1 MLRRFATL
9 FFLIEL
15 FCLSGFDAQTFIN
28 ADLDGPPVGNGSI
41 QPFNWTNVPFTDP
54 VCLALE
60 AIRATPDLTD
70 LTGPGTTNSGLL
82 GNPYSGNTFVSGLHA
97 EFNSATPY
105 HEGIQQTVSGLTTG
119 EGYLIIFQQTVVKQ
133 SNAIDTSG
141 SWMVYGENE
150 LLGISDISTS
160 NLPFNSLMLQWE
172 ERSIGFIAANN
183 SITFKILP
191 WDDDTNQV
199 FSNTDPTGA
208 LRMGIDS
215 IYIIPCDNYQVD
227 FTLGN
232 DTTLCQGDSLLL
244 DATYSSATYLWQDGS
259 SNATYIANT
268 PGLYWVEVQHACDT
282 VRDSVLIE
290 VDPSLSIE
298 LGPDTLLC
306 PGVSLLLEVPVV
318 NNSTYTWHD
327 NSNGT
332 QYLVE
337 EPGGVFWVESSNDCG
352 TIRDSIQVD
361 FYQEPILNLGDDVIL
376 CEGESILLDA
386 NTANATSY
394 LWSDNSTNAT
404 LEVFF
409 ENLYQVTVNTF
420 CETLVDQI
428 YVTYQAPVYL
438 DLGNDTTVCPY
449 DELILDVSYTNATY
463 QWQDASTLSYQHI
476 SQPGIYA
483 VTVNVNGCV
492 EEDQI
497 IVSHFP
503 YQSLNLGEDVLLCK
517 ETETTLLSSN
527 LLGSYYLWNTGS
539 NEPSIEVSP
548 LGTYTLEMVD
558 NYGCILRDT
567 VEVTYNEPKLSLME
581 DQEICLGET
590 LLISAKGENVKEYYW
605 NTGSTNANISVA
617 DPGMITVMVVDSN
630 NCRAWDSLEVSLGGC
645 QVYVPNTFTPND
657 DGVNDVFM
665 AKGENINIFEL
676 SIFNRYG
683 EEVFSTDNIEDGWD
697 GTFKGKA
704 SPMGVYSFKA
714 LFQNTVSKDV
724 VSKTGYVSLVR

>member
-15 FCLSGFDAQTFIN
+15 FFVFRFDAQTFIN
-28 ADLDGPPVGNGSI
+28 ADLDGPLVTTSSI

-70 LTGPGTTNSGLL
+70 LTGPEMSYGLA
-82 GNPYSGNTFVSGLHA
+82 GNPYSGNSFISGLHS
-97 EFNSATPY
+97 EFNPATPY
-105 HEGIQQTVSGLTTG
+105 HEGIQQTVTGLTAG
-119 EGYLIIFQQTVVKQ
+119 EGYLVVFQQTVVKQ
-133 SNAIDTSG
+133 GNALDTSG
-141 SWMVYGENE
+141 SWMVYGDND
-150 LLGISDISTS
+150 LLGISEPSTS
-160 NLPFNSLMLQWE
+160 DLPFNSLMLVWE
-172 ERSIGFIAANN
+172 ERNIGFVAANN

-199 FSNTDPTGA
+199 FSDTDPAGG

-215 IYIIPCDNYQVD
+215 IYIIPCGNYQVD
-227 FTLGN
+227 FALGN
-232 DTTLCQGDSLLL
+232 DTMFCQADSLLL

-259 SNATYIANT
+259 TNATYTANT

-282 VRDSVLIE
+282 VRDSILIE
-290 VDPSLSIE
+290 ADPSLVIE
-298 LGPDTLLC
+298 LGQDTLLC
-306 PGVSLLLEVPVV
+306 LGVSMLLEVPLV
-318 NNSTYTWHD
+318 NNSTYLWQD
-327 NSNGT
+327 NSTGT

-337 EPGGVFWVESSNDCG
+337 EPGGIFWVESSNDCG
-352 TIRDSIQVD
+352 TIRDSIEID

-376 CEGESILLDA
+376 CEGESVLLDA
-386 NTANATSY
+386 TTVNATSY
-394 LWSDNSTNAT
+394 LWSNNSTNAT
-404 LEVFF
+404 LDVFS

-420 CETLVDQI
+420 CETLTDDI
-428 YVTYQAPVYL
+428 YVAYQAPIHL

-449 DELILDVSYTNATY
+449 EELTLDVSYNNATY
-463 QWQDASTLSYQHI
+463 QWQNASTLSYQHI
-476 SQPGIYA
+476 SQPGIYS
-483 VTVNVNGCV
+483 VTVNVNGCL

-503 YQSLNLGEDVLLCK
+503 YQSLNLGKDVLLCK
-517 ETETTLLSSN
+517 ETETVLLSSN

-539 NEPSIEVSP
+539 NESSIEAYP
-548 LGTYTLEMVD
+548 LGNYSLEMVD

-605 NTGSTNANISVA
+605 NTGSTKANISVA

-676 SIFNRYG
+676 AIFNRYG
-683 EEVFSTDNIEDGWD
+683 EEVFSTDSIDEGWD

-704 SPMGVYSFKA
+704 SPMGVYSFKV